1 MAPIPRGQHL
11 PKATETKA
19 KPGPMPFLGHV
30 HAEPSV
36 GGAWATGWEVKA
48 ATQGDACKQDTSGM
62 QASLAFR
69 GVLQLQYLSARR
81 VNVGRSGEWAPT
93 PADAVGTTEGIF
105 MKTRGKRQAR
115 TKP

>member
-1 MAPIPRGQHL
+1 MRVLTGHQGGVAPAWTHLANVITGTKWFRTVHRMAPIPRGQHL

-30 HAEPSV
+30 HTEPSV
-36 GGAWATGWEVKA
+36 GGDLAGAWAAGWEVKA

-69 GVLQLQYLSARR
+69 GVLQLQYL
-81 VNVGRSGEWAPT
+81 
-93 PADAVGTTEGIF
+93 
-105 MKTRGKRQAR
+105 
-115 TKP
+115 

>member
-1 MAPIPRGQHL
+1 MAPIPRAQHL

-36 GGAWATGWEVKA
+36 GGDLAGAWAAGWEVKA

-62 QASLAFR
+62 QLVWPSEGCCSCSICKTVTGYHLDSVPLSTEAI
-69 GVLQLQYLSARR
+69 GVH
-81 VNVGRSGEWAPT
+81 PT
-93 PADAVGTTEGIF
+93 TVP
-105 MKTRGKRQAR
+105 
-115 TKP
+115 

>member
-30 HAEPSV
+30 HTEPSV
-36 GGAWATGWEVKA
+36 GGDLAGAWAAGWEVKA

-69 GVLQLQYLSARR
+69 GVLQLQYLSAHESSAESTRAAPGSGRR
-81 VNVGRSGEWAPT
+81 HQR
-93 PADAVGTTEGIF
+93 
-105 MKTRGKRQAR
+105 TRLEPLKEYS
-115 TKP
+115 